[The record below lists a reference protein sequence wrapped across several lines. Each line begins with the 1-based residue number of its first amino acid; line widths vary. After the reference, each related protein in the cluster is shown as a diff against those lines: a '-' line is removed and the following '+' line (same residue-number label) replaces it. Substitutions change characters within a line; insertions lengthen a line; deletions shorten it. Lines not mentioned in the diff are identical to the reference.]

1 MEASI
6 EHLSRG
12 TIKHAEHLLIVVEP
26 YYRAMETAGRIAVLA
41 PQLGITHVLAVANK
55 VRTPDEERALRAYC
69 DEHGLEIGCLLP
81 FDDRVTAADRDGRP
95 FLDAAPDSDFV
106 REIERLADRL
116 SAAHAS
122 AR

>member
-26 YYRAMETAGRIAVLA
+26 YFRAMETAGRIAALA
-41 PQLGITHVLAVANK
+41 PQLGIPHVLAIANK
-55 VRTPDEERALRAYC
+55 VRTSDEEGALRAYC
-69 DEHGLEIGCLLP
+69 AERELEIGCLLP
-81 FDDRVTAADRDGRP
+81 FDDRVTAADRNGHS
-95 FLDAAPDSDFV
+95 FLDAAPESQFV
-106 REIERLADRL
+106 HEIERLADRL
-116 SAAHAS
+116 TAAHAS